1 VAVRLRVTYRKSSI
15 GYSERQKRTVQ
26 SLGLRRLGQHI
37 DLDDTPTVRGMV
49 FHVRHLVGVEEIDTV
64 ISRHSDCS
72 FPRGIATP
80 RFPRR

>member
-1 VAVRLRVTYRKSSI
+1 MAVRLRVTYRKSSI

-49 FHVRHLVGVEEIDTV
+49 FHVRHLVVVEEV
-64 ISRHSDCS
+64 ESDVS
-72 FPRGIATP
+72 SGS
-80 RFPRR
+80 

>member
-1 VAVRLRVTYRKSSI
+1 MAVRLRVTYRKSSI

-49 FHVRHLVGVEEIDTV
+49 FHVRHLVVVEEIE
-64 ISRHSDCS
+64 SDVS
-72 FPRGIATP
+72 SGS
-80 RFPRR
+80 

>member
-1 VAVRLRVTYRKSSI
+1 MGVRLRVTYRKSSI

-49 FHVRHLVGVEEIDTV
+49 FHVRHLVVVEEIE
-64 ISRHSDCS
+64 SDVS
-72 FPRGIATP
+72 SGS
-80 RFPRR
+80 

>member
-49 FHVRHLVGVEEIDTV
+49 FHVRHLVVVEEIE
-64 ISRHSDCS
+64 SDVS
-72 FPRGIATP
+72 SGS
-80 RFPRR
+80 

>member
-1 VAVRLRVTYRKSSI
+1 MAVRLRVTYRKSSI

-49 FHVRHLVGVEEIDTV
+49 FHVRHLVVVEEIE
-64 ISRHSDCS
+64 SDVS
-72 FPRGIATP
+72 SVS
-80 RFPRR
+80 